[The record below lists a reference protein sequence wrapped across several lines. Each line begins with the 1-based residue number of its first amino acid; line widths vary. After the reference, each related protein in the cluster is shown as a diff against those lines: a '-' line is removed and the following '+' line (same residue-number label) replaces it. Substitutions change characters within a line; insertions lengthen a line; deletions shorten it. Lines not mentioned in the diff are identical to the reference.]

1 MKVSMGMFS
10 LRCEGTNGIVPTA
23 RELAEADRRIIYL
36 GEVQTSDG
44 KTLQDAFVFTLN
56 PQKVLTIKD
65 VEARDGF
72 IFLDFE
78 EHSLSSDNPD
88 IIKMYASHRDE
99 TYIGT
104 VVVDTATEGR
114 VFEDVYETFLGSSRF
129 YQKEEDGS
137 IRHIALHRP
146 WLSYPDR
153 YRWKITEEEN
163 GKQFHYAFLWGIN
176 GYNKWLSLSK
186 VNKVLHNFSPSIEAI
201 DDCEV
206 REGMKT
212 YPEVIQ
218 KLFESSYS
226 TEGYLALN

>member
-1 MKVSMGMFS
+1 MKVSRGIFS
-10 LRCEGTNGIVPTA
+10 LRCEGTNGKIPTVS
-23 RELAEADRRIIYL
+23 ELAEADRRIIYL
-36 GEVQTSDG
+36 GDVQASNG
-44 KTLQDAFVFTLN
+44 KLLQDAFVFTLD
-56 PQKVLTIKD
+56 PQKALTIKD
-65 VEARDGF
+65 VEAKDGF
-72 IFLDFE
+72 VFLDYE
-78 EHSLSSDNPD
+78 EHTLASDNPD
-88 IIKMYASHRDE
+88 VIRMYSSHRDE

-104 VVVDTATEGR
+104 VVVDTATDGR

-137 IRHIALHRP
+137 IRHIALLRP
-146 WLSYPDR
+146 LLSYPDR

-176 GYNKWLSLSK
+176 GYNKWLNLPK
-186 VNKVLHNFSPSIEAI
+186 VNKLLHNFSPSIEAI

-212 YPEVIQ
+212 CPEVIQ

-226 TEGYLALN
+226 TEGYLATN